1 MSETA
6 IHSTINEEVILNS
19 LFVSSPLFI
28 KLRDGGVR
36 YDGLRPGPDW
46 HAHGWFSKSIV
57 VLVAG
62 VVKSIPLLKRRWRL
76 KGSNTTC
83 HSRPPD
89 DPTRVRFCTLII
101 VLRIWA
107 WMISVGGFFHRVEV
121 LTGLGQ
127 AGSDRSVQ
135 RWIAR
140 ALANSQGVQQAIR
153 QMLLAIKNEPRP
165 EDDVFRR
172 GRSPPEVLVR
182 RCKRSIDSVSTLW
195 RAFDMLFVS
204 AKDLSTD
211 VSLLLA
217 EARRRWFTKSDIFP
231 L

>member
-1 MSETA
+1 V
-6 IHSTINEEVILNS
+6 EVIVNS

-28 KLRDGGVR
+28 RLKSGGRR
-36 YDGLRPGPDW
+36 YDGVRPGPDW

-57 VLVAG
+57 VLVGG
-62 VVKSIPLLKRRWRL
+62 VVTAIPLLKRRWRL

-89 DPTRVRFCTLII
+89 DPVRVRFCSLII

-121 LTGLGQ
+121 LRGLEQ
-127 AGSDRSVQ
+127 AGSDRTVQ

-153 QMLLAIKNEPRP
+153 QMLLTIKNEPRP
-165 EDDVFRR
+165 EDDVFRK
-172 GRSPPEVLVR
+172 GRSPPEGLVR
-182 RCKRSIDSVSTLW
+182 RCSGSIDAVSTLW

-211 VSLLLA
+211 VSFLLA
-217 EARRRWFTKSDIFP
+217 EARGRWFTKSDIFP
-231 L
+231 I

>member
-1 MSETA
+1 V
-6 IHSTINEEVILNS
+6 EVILNS

-28 KLRDGGVR
+28 RLKSGGGR
-36 YDGLRPGPDW
+36 YNGVRPGPEW

-57 VLVAG
+57 VLVSG
-62 VVKSIPLLKRRWRL
+62 VVTTIELLKRRWRL

-89 DPTRVRFCTLII
+89 DPTRVKFCTLII
-101 VLRIWA
+101 VLRLWA

-121 LTGLGQ
+121 LPGLGQ
-127 AGSDRSVQ
+127 AGSDRTVQ

-153 QMLLAIKNEPRP
+153 QMLLTIKNEPRP

-172 GRSPPEVLVR
+172 GRSPPEGLVR
-182 RCKRSIDSVSTLW
+182 RCSRSIDSVSTLW

-211 VSLLLA
+211 VSFLLA
-217 EARRRWFTKSDIFP
+217 EARGRWFTKSDIFP
-231 L
+231 V